1 MRCLLLLLFSGS
13 LFACDSPQRTVHD
26 VLGDADASGDRDVLP
41 DLTWDVPDVPPDLED
56 ADVADIDAQD
66 VPDATEVPNDP
77 DEHLI
82 MCNRKLVAVQHPWMY
97 SSLFQLEEIDG
108 YRVAY
113 DAQFRSNLETG
124 IEEQLPD
131 LDKTGYG
138 GFGYINSSTEKRYI
152 PVRSIRSL
160 TDPRVDGEYGPWI
173 FSVTDVVTGVT
184 TEWDPGLELLSED
197 CLNYDLY
204 SGTGRSVMGV
214 WKMAD
219 DEGEAVLL
227 CSGDTLD
234 LYKINL
240 NTGTKTVLLR
250 GSLEAPNMIQT
261 SNNPLFQDAGGDFV
275 SILLAWQ
282 NTNHKEIRVW
292 NWRTGELLWSFASDE
307 LAGLGLVVSEDGW
320 QYYTM
325 REQRNGDWYMRIDGY
340 NVLTGETGSPPIVME
355 NQFRPIPGLPGHPE
369 YVFFNAG
376 DGPMLSSTPT
386 PSGVSHYYLW
396 NRDSD
401 VMRRVTIRPPYPA
414 LGCLV
419 NGQAHTTIV
428 YADRFNGCYYRKN
441 LIDAGIM
448 DPLGNLLPEP

>member
-1 MRCLLLLLFSGS
+1 MRVFLLLLLSGG
-13 LFACDSPQRTVHD
+13 LFACDSPQRVLHD
-26 VLGDADASGDRDVLP
+26 VLGDADVSGDRDVELDFTLEVL
-41 DLTWDVPDVPPDLED
+41 DLQD

-66 VPDATEVPNDP
+66 VPDATEIPNDP

-82 MCNRKLVAVQHPWMY
+82 MCNRKLVAVQHPWVY
-97 SSLFQLEEIDG
+97 SFQRERKEQDG
-108 YRVAY
+108 YTISYEVPFRVH
-113 DAQFRSNLETG
+113 LETG
-124 IEEQLPD
+124 IEERLEN
-131 LDKTGYG
+131 LEKMSTTG
-138 GFGYINSSTEKRYI
+138 GFTLINSNTQRMYTPLRSLRY
-152 PVRSIRSL
+152 L
-160 TDPRVDGEYGPWI
+160 TDPRVDGEYSPWI

-184 TEWDPGLELLSED
+184 TEWDPGFELLSED

-340 NVLTGETGSPPIVME
+340 NVLSGETGSPPVVME

-396 NRDSD
+396 NRDTD
-401 VMRRVTIRPPYPA
+401 VMRRVTLRPPYPA

-419 NGQAHTTIV
+419 NGQAFSTTVV

-441 LIDAGIM
+441 LIDAGLM
-448 DPLGNLLPEP
+448 DPLGNLLPAP